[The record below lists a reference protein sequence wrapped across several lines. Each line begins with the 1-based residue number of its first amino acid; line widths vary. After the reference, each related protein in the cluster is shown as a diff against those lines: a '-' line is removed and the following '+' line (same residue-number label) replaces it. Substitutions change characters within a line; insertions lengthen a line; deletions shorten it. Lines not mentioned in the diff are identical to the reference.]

1 MREVLSPYQ
10 AIHVR
15 RANAVCSKERSSTPW
30 QEVLRLLDSDEAGA
44 VWDDASQTLQQ
55 SAPRAAFVARL
66 KSMRDAV
73 GELQERTAKGIG
85 FVTNM
90 PDAPPGYYAGAF
102 FESRFARAT
111 VEEKVVFVRQDGQWR
126 VSGYFMTKRFR
137 LPVAPG
143 KT

>member
-1 MREVLSPYQ
+1 MFAPGPAEDE
-10 AIHVR
+10 A
-15 RANAVCSKERSSTPW
+15 AVGLQVK
-30 QEVLRLLDSDEAGA
+30 EVLRLLDSGEADA

-66 KSMRDAV
+66 KSMRGAV
-73 GELQERTAKGIG
+73 GELQDRTAKGIG

-102 FESRFARAT
+102 FESRFAQAT
-111 VEEKVVFVRQDGQWR
+111 VEEKVVFVRQDGKWR

-137 LPVAPG
+137 LPVDPG